1 MGTFE
6 LGYLGLFITCFLAA
20 TIIPIASEVFL
31 IAMLSAG
38 YDPIITLFIATTGNT
53 LGGYLN
59 FGIVYVAKTE
69 WLKKLRVK
77 QTTIDSWKGGIQKYG
92 SWLALL
98 SWLPFIGDVIG
109 IALGFFK
116 ASVFWSLLFMLI
128 GKFLRYLCI
137 VIFYLYVNS

>member
-38 YDPIITLFIATTGNT
+38 YDPLLSLFVSTTG
-53 LGGYLN
+53 
-59 FGIVYVAKTE
+59 YVGKTE

-92 SWLALL
+92 AWLALL

-128 GKFLRYLCI
+128 GKFIRYLCI
-137 VIFYLYVNS
+137 VIFYLYVK